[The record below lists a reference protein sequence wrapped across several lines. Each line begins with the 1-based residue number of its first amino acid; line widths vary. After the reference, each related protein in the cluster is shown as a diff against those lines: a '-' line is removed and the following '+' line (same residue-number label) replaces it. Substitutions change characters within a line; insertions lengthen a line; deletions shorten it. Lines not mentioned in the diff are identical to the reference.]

1 MYLDLQCSENVN
13 TKIVPEKLDNI
24 HSLNE
29 NISSSVE
36 EPIPDQR
43 SSSKEEKDED
53 EDLTDLVVC
62 AHAIVVGLIFYTDP
76 WTGTIVLLFYLLF
89 VPLPSIF

>member
-29 NISSSVE
+29 NINSSVE
-36 EPIPDQR
+36 EPVPDQR
-43 SSSKEEKDED
+43 SSSEEEKDEN
-53 EDLTDLVVC
+53 EEFILFL
-62 AHAIVVGLIFYTDP
+62 FN
-76 WTGTIVLLFYLLF
+76 LFYF
-89 VPLPSIF
+89 FCHYNGVVFGVNYVS